1 MFLHSVSSE
10 TFDENWGKIEDAL
23 LAYAEKPIKGDV
35 GGGCVKGL
43 CEEAHNAVV
52 ESGNLVFSA

>member
-23 LAYAEKPIKGDV
+23 LAYAEKTIKGDV
-35 GGGCVKGL
+35 GKGL